1 MPTVLGG
8 ESEDEVPDWFSAGE
22 DKTAA
27 KPAVVNVLTNV
38 RTFCSAQPSSF
49 ETMTLKALA
58 RRGEAT
64 KSKAVQ
70 RMLRLEKR
78 IDVLNDCL

>member
-1 MPTVLGG
+1 MGG

-27 KPAVVNVLTNV
+27 KPAVVNDLTKV

-58 RRGEAT
+58 SRGEAT
-64 KSKAVQ
+64 KSKVVQ
-70 RMLRLEKR
+70 RMLRLER
-78 IDVLNDCL
+78 MIDVPNYSL